1 MFDNKVNLLI
11 LLFAITRATFVWT
24 IASHGY

>member
-24 IASHGY
+24 IAPDGY